1 MVISA
6 KGSRFDVLSDE
17 EDAVFTVVN
26 RLNGRICR
34 ILVNPVEE
42 FYLGFQG
49 NSLVNFG
56 YLLAVTMYSVHWFS
70 VKVSKASESTTK
82 PVVSYLG
89 FKLFK
94 TGSVVGACWSPHLPE
109 ESVVLLQSGDLFM
122 FDVNDRES
130 KGKRLRVSWT
140 DDDLSS
146 SRNCKWL
153 GVEFSWHPRIL
164 IVARLDA
171 VFLVDFRCDNRNVS
185 LLAKID
191 TLNLYTPVEKE
202 LFCAFCKVGS
212 DGFHFALASDSL
224 LVLCDVRRPLMP
236 VLQWAH
242 GLDKPSYIDSFR
254 LSELRSNSRD
264 NTYEWANESG
274 FGIIL
279 GSFSNCE
286 FSLFCYGPSLPG
298 QGGPFASEI
307 SRIFKSLYAWELPSG
322 LLLSGCDC
330 QCGSCL
336 VREEF
341 SKDALPLWIDW
352 QQKKDIV
359 LGFGILDSNLSA
371 VFHEADEFGGFT
383 LIRLMSSGK
392 LEVQRFC
399 ASWDPIKKFEPAHG
413 ASLLH
418 FENNL
423 PCCTGGRD
431 YRFRR
436 TFKYLKFDYLSA
448 HLGGNL
454 TELMDSKMRN
464 SFDGLQQEGSF
475 SIEFHEILCEKLN
488 ICGFSQF
495 RTSPDIS
502 LVFGDISLPLSVREV
517 ALKRIW
523 ACLPIELLQLAFSS
537 YTEILEVFSGQKAS
551 LEFSVV
557 PDLPQLP
564 PFFLRKH
571 FCRSNKWSQKF
582 QRDDAIVGPVLPL
595 PILVTLYELQNG
607 SPDSQEVGKF
617 SSEEELNIR
626 CDEVMQV
633 AIEMAVSDSAAMSH
647 NDCAVS
653 LADDRDDLWVDS
665 QKSKP
670 FISYNPTAFE
680 CSMRDYNHV
689 FKDVRF
695 SKLISKVPERPSFP
709 KDKADSI
716 APDLYDDLCPIA
728 LKYDDCIA
736 NITPPELKI
745 FNVLKRQFSR
755 WQDGF
760 SPYCD
765 FCTQLNLKKQRK

>member
-1 MVISA
+1 MV
-6 KGSRFDVLSDE
+6 L
-17 EDAVFTVVN
+17 N
-26 RLNGRICR
+26 RLNGRIR
-34 ILVNPVEE
+34 GILVNPVEE
-42 FYLGFQG
+42 FDSAFQG
-49 NSLVNFG
+49 NSLVNVG
-56 YLLAVTMYSVHWFS
+56 YLLAFTMYSVHWFS

-94 TGSVVGACWSPHLPE
+94 TCSVVGACWSPHLPE

-122 FDVNDRES
+122 FDVNARES

-146 SRNCKWL
+146 SQSCAWL

-164 IVARLDA
+164 IVARMDA
-171 VFLVDFRCDNRNVS
+171 VFLVDFRCDDCNVS

-191 TLNLYTPVEKE
+191 MLNLYAPVEKE
-202 LFCAFCKVGS
+202 LFHTFSKVDS
-212 DGFHFALASDSL
+212 DGFHFVLASDSL

-264 NTYEWANESG
+264 NRFEWANESG

-286 FSLFCYGPSLPG
+286 FSLFCYGPSVPG

-307 SRIFKSLYAWELPSG
+307 SKIFKSLYAWELPSG

-336 VREEF
+336 MREEF
-341 SKDALPLWIDW
+341 SKDALPVWIDW
-352 QQKKDIV
+352 HQKKDIV

-371 VFHEADEFGGFT
+371 LFHEADEFGGFT

-392 LEVQRFC
+392 LEAQRYC

-413 ASLLH
+413 ASMLH
-418 FENNL
+418 FENDL
-423 PCCTGGRD
+423 LCCMGGMD
-431 YRFRR
+431 YRFRK

-454 TELMDSKMRN
+454 TELLDSKMKN
-464 SFDGLQQEGSF
+464 SFDGLQQKCSL

-488 ICGFSQF
+488 VCGFSRF

-502 LVFGDISLPLSVREV
+502 IVFGDISLPSSVCEV

-523 ACLPIELLQLAFSS
+523 ACLPMELLQLAFSR
-537 YTEILEVFSGQKAS
+537 YAEILEVCSDEKAS

-571 FCRSNKWSQKF
+571 FCRSSKWSQKF
-582 QRDDAIVGPVLPL
+582 QRSDAIVGPVLPL
-595 PILVTLYELQNG
+595 PILVTLHELHNG
-607 SPDSQEVGKF
+607 CPYSQEVGKF

-633 AIEMAVSDSAAMSH
+633 ASEMAVSDSAAKSH
-647 NDCAVS
+647 NDHAVS

-665 QKSKP
+665 QKLKP
-670 FISYNPTAFE
+670 FIWYNPTAFE
-680 CSMRDYNHV
+680 CTARDDNRA
-689 FKDVRF
+689 FKDTVF
-695 SKLISKVPERPSFP
+695 SNFISKVPEQPSSP
-709 KDKADSI
+709 KDKADGI
-716 APDLYDDLCPIA
+716 ALNLFDDLCPIA
-728 LKYDDCIA
+728 LKYDDCTT
-736 NITPPELKI
+736 NITPPELKT

-760 SPYCD
+760 SPYRD
-765 FCTQLNLKKQRK
+765 FCTRFNLKKQRK